1 MVCLKLPENY
11 QACPGYKAAEL
22 GGCVLDLGERALGSS
37 RWWPPPLPNSSFRAL
52 TASAEQLPIPD
63 SLFFPMSVHGAVSL
77 AHHGY
82 SGQHLSTRQSGS
94 QGIGGA
100 VQSWYRRG
108 AERHRDRQTETESTQ
123 QGRPG
128 QARPGSIVG
137 PVTLGWWARVIWESG
152 PGLVVPRQLGRSLVQ
167 SD

>member
-82 SGQHLSTRQSGS
+82 SGQHLSTRQRWPLFLFTVTQKGS
-94 QGIGGA
+94 HPDESALILICSLSVNSMMKPDMKGRMNTCLSNVPPLHLFFIIIFIYFCGFSRQSSLA
-100 VQSWYRRG
+100 VL
-108 AERHRDRQTETESTQ
+108 EL
-123 QGRPG
+123 
-128 QARPGSIVG
+128 
-137 PVTLGWWARVIWESG
+137 TL
-152 PGLVVPRQLGRSLVQ
+152 
-167 SD
+167 